1 LSYDAPQTKGGMDQE
16 ARLRL
21 DYDQTVAL
29 LQGLN
34 ETRFKLLALVPTI
47 AGAAVGFLSPN
58 RPAVE
63 LLALGA
69 IGLTATLGI
78 LVYELRAGE
87 MKNALSLRA
96 GVLESQLLVY
106 GPLVAPAAR
115 RLFGIFQVTH
125 RRGVALVFGAALAA
139 WTYVVAWGG
148 LRAISVDRARDVG
161 LVIGLIA
168 GAAIFGEVE
177 RLEGQRGQ
185 APAQGQAGGQPS
197 GS

>member
-1 LSYDAPQTKGGMDQE
+1 MRRMDEE

-21 DYDQTVAL
+21 DHERTLAL
-29 LQGLN
+29 LQELN

-47 AGAAVGFLSPN
+47 AGLAVGFLSAS

-69 IGLTATLGI
+69 VGMSATLGI
-78 LVYELRAGE
+78 LIYELRAGE
-87 MKNALSLRA
+87 LKNTLSQRA
-96 GVLESQLLVY
+96 GALESQLLVY
-106 GPLVAPAAR
+106 GPLVTPATR
-115 RLFGIFQVTH
+115 RLFGVFQVTQ

-139 WTYVVAWGG
+139 WTYVVAWGA
-148 LRAISVDRARDVG
+148 LRAISVGRAREIG

-168 GAAIFGEVE
+168 GAAVLAEVE

-185 APAQGQAGGQPS
+185 APAAASTQ
-197 GS
+197 